1 MKTIELEL
9 PDELKADNQE
19 LKTFLA
25 AKLFEAGRLT
35 MSQAAKSAG
44 YTMSEFMDLLK
55 NYNVSVINHPPSD
68 LESDVKN
75 ARESI
80 KNLKK

>member
-1 MKTIELEL
+1 MITDSDHENKV
-9 PDELKADNQE
+9 LKAV
-19 LKTFLA
+19 
-25 AKLFEAGRLT
+25 KLFESGALT
-35 MSQAAKSAG
+35 MSQAAKSVD
-44 YTMSEFMDLLK
+44 YTMSAFMDLLK
-55 NYNVSVINHPPSD
+55 NYNVSIINHPASD

>member
-35 MSQAAKSAG
+35 MSQAARSAG

-55 NYNVSVINHPPSD
+55 NYNVSVINHPASD

-75 ARESI
+75 TRESI
-80 KNLKK
+80 DPI

>member
-1 MKTIELEL
+1 MITESDHENKV
-9 PDELKADNQE
+9 LKAV
-19 LKTFLA
+19 
-25 AKLFEAGRLT
+25 KLFESGALT
-35 MSQAAKSAG
+35 MSQAAKSVD
-44 YTMSEFMDLLK
+44 YTMSAFMDLLK

>member
-1 MKTIELEL
+1 MNTQSNKEMEVLI
-9 PDELKADNQE
+9 AV
-19 LKTFLA
+19 
-25 AKLFEAGRLT
+25 KLFESGALT
-35 MSQAAKSAG
+35 MSQAAKSAD
-44 YTMSEFMDLLK
+44 YTMSAFMDLLK
-55 NYNVSVINHPPSD
+55 NYNVSVINHPASD

>member
-1 MKTIELEL
+1 MITDSDHENKV
-9 PDELKADNQE
+9 LKAV
-19 LKTFLA
+19 
-25 AKLFEAGRLT
+25 KLFESGTLT
-35 MSQAAKSAG
+35 MSQAAKNVD

-55 NYNVSVINHPPSD
+55 NYNVSVINHPASD

-80 KNLKK
+80 KYLKK

>member
-1 MKTIELEL
+1 MITESDHENKV
-9 PDELKADNQE
+9 LK
-19 LKTFLA
+19 A
-25 AKLFEAGRLT
+25 AKLFESGALT
-35 MSQAAKSAG
+35 MSQAARSAG

-55 NYNVSVINHPPSD
+55 NYNVSVINHPASD

>member
-35 MSQAAKSAG
+35 MSQAANSAG

-55 NYNVSVINHPPSD
+55 NYNVSVINHPASD
-68 LESDVKN
+68 IESDVKN

-80 KNLKK
+80 DPI

>member
-1 MKTIELEL
+1 MITDSDHENKV
-9 PDELKADNQE
+9 LKAV
-19 LKTFLA
+19 
-25 AKLFEAGRLT
+25 KLFESGALT
-35 MSQAAKSAG
+35 MSQAAKSVD

-55 NYNVSVINHPPSD
+55 NYNVSVINHPASD

-80 KNLKK
+80 KKFKK

>member
-1 MKTIELEL
+1 MNTQSNKEMEVLI
-9 PDELKADNQE
+9 
-19 LKTFLA
+19 A
-25 AKLFEAGRLT
+25 AKLFESGTLT
-35 MSQAAKSAG
+35 MSQAARSAG

-55 NYNVSVINHPPSD
+55 NYNVSVINHPASD
-68 LESDVKN
+68 LESDVSN

>member
-1 MKTIELEL
+1 MITDSDYENKV
-9 PDELKADNQE
+9 LKAV
-19 LKTFLA
+19 
-25 AKLFEAGRLT
+25 KLFESGALT
-35 MSQAAKSAG
+35 MSQAAKSVD
-44 YTMSEFMDLLK
+44 YTMSAFMDLLK
-55 NYNVSVINHPPSD
+55 NYNVSVINHPASD

>member
-1 MKTIELEL
+1 MTTE
-9 PDELKADNQE
+9 ADHENNN
-19 LKTFLA
+19 LIA
-25 AKLFEAGRLT
+25 AKLFESGALT
-35 MSQAAKSAG
+35 MSQAAKSVD
-44 YTMSEFMDLLK
+44 YTMSAFMDLLK
-55 NYNVSVINHPPSD
+55 NYNVSVINHPASD

>member
-35 MSQAAKSAG
+35 MSQAARSAG

-55 NYNVSVINHPPSD
+55 NYNVSVINHPASD

-75 ARESI
+75 ARESL
-80 KNLKK
+80 KNFKK

>member
-1 MKTIELEL
+1 MIKESDHENKVLE
-9 PDELKADNQE
+9 AV
-19 LKTFLA
+19 
-25 AKLFEAGRLT
+25 KLFESGALT
-35 MSQAAKSAG
+35 MSQAAKSAD
-44 YTMSEFMDLLK
+44 YTMSAFMDLLK
-55 NYNVSVINHPPSD
+55 NYNVSVINHPASD

>member
-35 MSQAAKSAG
+35 MSQAARSAG

-80 KNLKK
+80 KNL

>member
-1 MKTIELEL
+1 MITDSDHENKV
-9 PDELKADNQE
+9 LKAV
-19 LKTFLA
+19 
-25 AKLFEAGRLT
+25 KLFESGALT
-35 MSQAAKSAG
+35 MSQAAKSVD
-44 YTMSEFMDLLK
+44 YNMSEFMDLLK
-55 NYNVSVINHPPSD
+55 NDNVSVINHPPSD